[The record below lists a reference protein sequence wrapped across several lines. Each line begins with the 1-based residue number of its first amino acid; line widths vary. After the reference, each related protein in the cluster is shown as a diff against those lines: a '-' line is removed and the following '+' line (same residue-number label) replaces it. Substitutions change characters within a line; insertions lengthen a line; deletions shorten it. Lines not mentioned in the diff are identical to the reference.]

1 MNILVCSEPFD
12 LVGSVPSCPGDLTT
26 VAYIQNPAG
35 AGLTWEEVKELQD
48 GIVVLFSLVF
58 GFLVL
63 KKLL

>member
-12 LVGSVPSCPGDLTT
+12 LVGPTPFCPGELSS
-26 VAYIQNPAG
+26 VAYLQNPAG